1 MNRSSNSRGR
11 VINTDHSPCTMRSP
25 GLLKEDLAG
34 LNRSIQTVLNKKGA
48 GIKDGLT
55 AQNCARLVRHA
66 QKSADPLAGEKAN
79 PIPPGGRVPFS
90 AREAAPDIVAN
101 KLMKGS
107 RFEDGGGRKFV
118 ANKIAG
124 NGDCLFNSVA
134 FAGYGPSC
142 TSMRKVLE
150 KALPLRA
157 AVCRVALADLER
169 LLSDGPD
176 GWGLFFCFWQAFDS
190 VVADRLR
197 EAELEPHQDPVTG
210 RFSVEMARVFVLLCI
225 QAMIPDKSYTQQ
237 VASRSSLM
245 C

>member
-1 MNRSSNSRGR
+1 
-11 VINTDHSPCTMRSP
+11 
-25 GLLKEDLAG
+25 
-34 LNRSIQTVLNKKGA
+34 
-48 GIKDGLT
+48 
-55 AQNCARLVRHA
+55 
-66 QKSADPLAGEKAN
+66 
-79 PIPPGGRVPFS
+79 
-90 AREAAPDIVAN
+90 
-101 KLMKGS
+101 MKGS

-176 GWGLFFCFWQAFDS
+176 GWGSFFRFWQAYDS

-197 EAELEPHQDPVTG
+197 EAELEPHQDAVTG
-210 RFSVEMARVFVLLCI
+210 RFSVEMARVFVLLCV
-225 QAMIPDKSYTQQ
+225 QAMIPDKSY
-237 VASRSSLM
+237 
-245 C
+245 